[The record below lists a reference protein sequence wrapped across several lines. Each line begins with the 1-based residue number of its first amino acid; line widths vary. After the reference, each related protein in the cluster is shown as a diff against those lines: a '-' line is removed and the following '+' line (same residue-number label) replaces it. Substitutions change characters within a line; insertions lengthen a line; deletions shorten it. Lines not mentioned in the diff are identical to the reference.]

1 MRRWVVLPYGWAL
14 NPEEPLA
21 LLMALPVKVEKLI
34 LYRSFKVW
42 DSGHMDS
49 STQRGQGL
57 SLQDHQFRTIISL
70 KCDSVFFYFSQ
81 LHFSPS
87 LIPHVLFYTSCPLT
101 LSAPLCIPPLSP
113 AHALPQTRAKRLI
126 LALRPSKL
134 SRLSSFSP
142 LSLSILSNTLP
153 VVMDTREQ
161 AGAFDLLVCGRSQQ
175 PVSKIITLRPP
186 QMCQDI

>member
-1 MRRWVVLPYGWAL
+1 MSGPSVRLSF

-49 STQRGQGL
+49 STQRGQSL

-70 KCDSVFFYFSQ
+70 KCLSFSI
-81 LHFSPS
+81 SPNC
-87 LIPHVLFYTSCPLT
+87 T
-101 LSAPLCIPPLSP
+101 PPLPFFDSP
-113 AHALPQTRAKRLI
+113 RLVLYIMSTHPFGPTMYPSSLACSCSAQTRAKRLI

-175 PVSKIITLRPP
+175 PVSKIIT
-186 QMCQDI
+186 

>member
-1 MRRWVVLPYGWAL
+1 MRWVVLPYGWAL

-34 LYRSFKVW
+34 LYRSLWTHGFIHTERPGPQPAGSPVQNN
-42 DSGHMDS
+42 H
-49 STQRGQGL
+49 
-57 SLQDHQFRTIISL
+57 
-70 KCDSVFFYFSQ
+70 FFEMWFC
-81 LHFSPS
+81 LFLFLPTALLPSPS

-175 PVSKIITLRPP
+175 PVSEIITWRPP